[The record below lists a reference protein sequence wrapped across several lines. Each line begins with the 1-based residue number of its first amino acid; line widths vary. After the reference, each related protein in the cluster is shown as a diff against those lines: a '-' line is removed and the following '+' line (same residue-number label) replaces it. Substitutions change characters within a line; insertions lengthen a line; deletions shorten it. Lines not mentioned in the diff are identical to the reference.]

1 MYDSCKSIK
10 ENIVLEILSGG
21 YKPGDKIDSI
31 RVCAS
36 KWGINPNTVHKVYK
50 YLQTRGVISTMSGNK
65 TYLTDNIEI
74 IQQLKSE
81 ITCFYIN
88 NLYKNLSGLKLTEEE
103 VSEIV
108 EKYISGM
115 NTCKE

>member
-10 ENIVLEILSGG
+10 KNIVLKIISGC
-21 YKPGDKIDSI
+21 YKPGEKIDSI

-36 KWGINPNTVHKVYK
+36 KWGISPNTVHKVYK
-50 YLQTRGVISTMSGNK
+50 YLQIRGVISTKSSNR

-81 ITCFYIN
+81 IICYYIN
-88 NLYKNLSGLKLTEEE
+88 DLYKNLFELKFTED
-103 VSEIV
+103 EIF
-108 EKYISGM
+108 EMIGKYISDVKSS
-115 NTCKE
+115 KE